1 VQERQD
7 RESLALKRLRPAQSR
22 FLSGHRKNWPA
33 LSVFSVALVALA
45 LACSTEAR
53 AGSLLLENSG
63 PAAVVC
69 QPAGSGLPVPVP
81 AGGSATLQPP
91 PGSTIEDLSC
101 GSLSFGQ
108 LDLYTSSGDRLLFLN
123 GKQTR
128 TLRSALFPYIPTP
141 GGNFDPL
148 VKMIATGFQALHP
161 DIALEI
167 VISQDVD
174 PYNYS
179 SFPTIFGPGGFDTV
193 EIDTSLLSTLVGGR
207 YIVAMPQIGEAP
219 LPFAARAVQA
229 PAPGT
234 VYGIPTWICRDFFYS
249 YDRGATGV
257 TSLPLL
263 LNYLDSRPSAIP
275 RIAAIF
281 NGPWTLL
288 SLYLNAVVSTYGYTP
303 QAINYA
309 LTQPVDSKV
318 IDGLAEIAHA
328 CTTAGTNAIPCIDDT
343 YKKMP
348 DGDMERLFANASVST
363 DVGYS
368 ERSFFM
374 LQTQPTAPYLVQ
386 MPYGPKPVPM
396 MFVDALVRSVA
407 RCANDPCATDA
418 NAFALYMSRAS
429 VRSAISFTDDVPGSP
444 ARHLLPAN
452 ASFYSMPRVRADR
465 IYSQIIPLLGSMQ
478 YSPTTI
484 TQPVLNDV
492 SSRVC
497 AALKLRL
504 PQYVCPS

>member
-1 VQERQD
+1 M
-7 RESLALKRLRPAQSR
+7 RLSSR
-22 FLSGHRKNWPA
+22 AKFG
-33 LSVFSVALVALA
+33 VFSVAFVALA
-45 LACSTEAR
+45 LACVADAR

-63 PAAVVC
+63 SAAVIC
-69 QPAGSGLPVPVP
+69 QPAGSGLSVSVS
-81 AGGSATLQPP
+81 ARGSAALQPP
-91 PGSTIEDLSC
+91 PGTTIEDLSC

-108 LDLYTSSGDRLLFLN
+108 LDLSTNSGDRLLFLN
-123 GKQTR
+123 GRQTR

-174 PYNYS
+174 PYDYA
-179 SFPTIFGPGGFDTV
+179 SFPTIFGAGGFDTV
-193 EIDTSLLSTLVGGR
+193 EVDTSLLSSLVGGR
-207 YIVAMPQIGEAP
+207 YIVAMPAVGEPP

-229 PAPGT
+229 PMGM

-263 LNYLDSRPSAIP
+263 LTYLDSRPLFKPS
-275 RIAAIF
+275 IAAIF
-281 NGPWTLL
+281 NGRWTLL
-288 SLYLNAVVSTYGYTP
+288 SLYLNGVVSTYGYSP
-303 QAINYA
+303 QSINYA

-318 IDGLAEIAHA
+318 IDGLAEIAHR
-328 CTTAGTNAIPCIDDT
+328 CTMPGTTAIPCIDNT
-343 YKKMP
+343 YKNAP
-348 DGDMERLFANASVST
+348 DGSMERAFASGSVST

-374 LQTQPTAPYLVQ
+374 LQTQPSMVPYLVQ
-386 MPYGPKPVPM
+386 MPYGPTPVPM
-396 MFVDALVRSVA
+396 MFVDALVRSAA

-429 VRSAISFTDDVPGSP
+429 VRSAISFTDDVPESP

-452 ASFYSMPRVRADR
+452 ASFYLMPRVRTN
-465 IYSQIIPLLGSMQ
+465 QIMLRKVKLAVIGFPSR
-478 YSPTTI
+478 
-484 TQPVLNDV
+484 
-492 SSRVC
+492 SS
-497 AALKLRL
+497 
-504 PQYVCPS
+504 

>member
-1 VQERQD
+1 M
-7 RESLALKRLRPAQSR
+7 SLSR
-22 FLSGHRKNWPA
+22 GRFGVFL
-33 LSVFSVALVALA
+33 VAFFALA
-45 LACSTEAR
+45 LVCVTDAR

-63 PAAVVC
+63 SAAVIC
-69 QPAGSGLPVPVP
+69 QPAGSGASVSVP

-91 PGSTIEDLSC
+91 LGTTIEDLSC

-108 LDLYTSSGDRLLFLN
+108 LDLSTSSGDRLLFLN

-148 VKMIATGFQALHP
+148 VKMIATGFQALYP

-193 EIDTSLLSTLVGGR
+193 EVDTSLLSTLVGGR
-207 YIVAMPQIGEAP
+207 YIVPMPQIGEAP

-229 PAPGT
+229 SAPGT

-275 RIAAIF
+275 RIAAVF
-281 NGPWTLL
+281 NGRWTLL
-288 SLYLNAVVSTYGYTP
+288 SLYLNGVVSTYGYTP

-309 LTQPVDSKV
+309 LTQPVDSNV
-318 IDGLAEIAHA
+318 INGLAQVAHA
-328 CTTAGTNAIPCIDDT
+328 CTTPSTTAIPCVDNT
-343 YKKMP
+343 YKDAP
-348 DGDMERLFANASVST
+348 DGDMERLFANGRVST

-386 MPYGPKPVPM
+386 MPYGPTPVPM
-396 MFVDALVRSVA
+396 MFVDALVRSAA
-407 RCANDPCATDA
+407 RCANDPCASDA
-418 NAFALYMSRAS
+418 NAFAKYMSLAS
-429 VRSAISFTDDVPGSP
+429 VRSAISFTDDVPGSA

-452 ASFYSMPRVRADR
+452 ASFYSMSRVRTDP
-465 IYSQIIPLLGSMQ
+465 IYAQIIPLLSGMQ
-478 YSPTTI
+478 FSPTII

-497 AALKLRL
+497 AALHLRL
-504 PQYVCPS
+504 PQYICP